1 MWIHYTNCGFLD
13 RLSVRWYLYNRLSTV
28 DDRTCRGGLSINSI
42 ANHQSLAR
50 EVADFL
56 RRELLVS
63 AKYSQG
69 TFIREEELARE
80 LNISR
85 APVREALK
93 ELEGQGLVR
102 SIPRKGS
109 MVLGFSPGD
118 VEELYDIR
126 FALETQVFEVLV
138 KDGLLSGGDYERM
151 HSLFREL
158 LAVASSSMEK
168 NEKVLAFSRID
179 LDFHLFIA
187 ERSGRPWTIRILRG
201 VYFQLHQAM
210 VQHLES
216 EEELAYAAREHL
228 KIIQSLQE
236 GDLDALRESRHY
248 SYFHRRLRKREKVE
262 ASGM

>member
-1 MWIHYTNCGFLD
+1 MTC
-13 RLSVRWYLYNRLSTV
+13 LSTV
-28 DDRTCRGGLSINSI
+28 DTCSFFKRGGFSINTI

-63 AKYSQG
+63 QKYSQG

-93 ELEGQGLVR
+93 ELEGQGLIR
-102 SIPRKGS
+102 SIPRKGA
-109 MVLGFSPGD
+109 MVLGFTSDD

-138 KDGLLSGGDYERM
+138 NEARLKEEDYEKM
-151 HSLFREL
+151 YNLFQEL
-158 LAVASSSMEK
+158 LAVSSSSMDK
-168 NEKVLAFSRID
+168 SDKVIAFSRID
-179 LDFHLFIA
+179 LEFHLFIV
-187 ERSGRPWTIRILRG
+187 ERSGRPWTIRILKG

-210 VQHLES
+210 LQHLEK
-216 EEELAYAAREHL
+216 EEELAYSAKEHL
-228 KIIQSLQE
+228 KIIQSLRE
-236 GDLDALRESRHY
+236 GDLLSLRENRHY
-248 SYFHRRLRKREKVE
+248 SYFHRRVLDREKSPAAEMKEKGVMLE
-262 ASGM
+262 NSIA